1 MMSDDEII
9 VKDTQQDSISPKT
22 FSKKIVNRFGIK
34 SQTRR
39 IETIDSL
46 SQTQS
51 RRIGGVDNIINKT
64 KRKCKRLARVS

>member
-64 KRKCKRLARVS
+64 KRKHKRLARVS